1 VARAGLTRGGVA
13 VHADIASLAA
23 DAAER
28 FVAAAEACD
37 RHRFDVVLTGGST
50 APAIYERLA
59 EDPFASRV
67 DWRRVHVWWTDERC
81 VPPDDRRSNYGAARE
96 ALLDRV
102 PIPCEQIHR
111 MRGEDSNSERE
122 AVRHEAALRAEQ
134 ALARGEP
141 PRFDFAFLGMGS
153 DAHVA
158 SLFPG
163 SPTLAQTDRLVAA
176 VRKNEVAMPDPAVD
190 RLTLTFAAL
199 NGARAAVFVVTGEEK
214 AAALRAVLE
223 EPGDVALR
231 PAQGIHPAGGPP
243 IWLVDRGSSSLLSG
257 APAGGGPVR

>member
-1 VARAGLTRGGVA
+1 MARAGLNRAEVV
-13 VHADIASLAA
+13 VHADIGSLAD
-23 DAAER
+23 DAAGR
-28 FVAAAEACD
+28 FVAAVEVAGGS
-37 RHRFDVVLTGGST
+37 RFDVVLTGGST
-50 APAIYERLA
+50 APAIYRRLA
-59 EDPFASRV
+59 SAPFASRI
-67 DWRRVHVWWTDERC
+67 DWGRVHVWWTDERC
-81 VPPDDRRSNYGAARE
+81 VPPDDPRSNYGAARE

-111 MRGEDSNSERE
+111 MRGEDPNPERE

-134 ALARGEP
+134 VLPRGEP

-163 SPTLAQTDRLVAA
+163 SPTLALADRLVAA
-176 VRKNEVAMPDPAVD
+176 VRKDAVAMPDPAVD
-190 RLTLTFAAL
+190 RLTLTLSAL
-199 NGARAAVFVVTGEEK
+199 NGTRAAVFIVTCEEK

-243 IWLVDRGSSSLLSG
+243 AWLVDRAAAGLLSG
-257 APAGGGPVR
+257 AR